1 MSSENMLLWKT
12 VLIVLGFKSHTS
24 YIYFL
29 INVLTSVGFIVAGTE
44 RYKGLFTLFVRPFNF
59 SRGL

>member
-29 INVLTSVGFIVAGTE
+29 INVLTSSW
-44 RYKGLFTLFVRPFNF
+44 RLYCSRNRTL
-59 SRGL
+59 